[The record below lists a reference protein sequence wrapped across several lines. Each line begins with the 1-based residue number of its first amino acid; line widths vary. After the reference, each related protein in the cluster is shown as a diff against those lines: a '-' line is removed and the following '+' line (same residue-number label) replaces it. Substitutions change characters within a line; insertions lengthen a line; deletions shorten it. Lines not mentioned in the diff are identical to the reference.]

1 MTPPRRRFGHRTLF
15 TGPAGDGT
23 AWAEVRLW
31 GEVDLEAG
39 AEVDALLDLCLACR
53 PAGIRIDVTAVGLLD
68 CAGLRHLERAAET
81 AARAGVSL
89 VLGGTPQPLVARLLA
104 LTGTRLGRPDPGP
117 RTTAPVAARHPGAGR
132 RERLLRLSMLTIA
145 GSTVLGSLLFAT
157 LAQTG

>member
-1 MTPPRRRFGHRTLF
+1 MTPPRRRFGHRTVF

-31 GEVDLEAG
+31 GEVDLETG
-39 AEVDALLDLCLACR
+39 AELDALLDLCLACR

-68 CAGLRHLERAAET
+68 CAGLRHLERVAET

-104 LTGTRLGRPDPGP
+104 LTGTRLARPDAAQEATVPG
-117 RTTAPVAARHPGAGR
+117 RHPGEGR
-132 RERLLRLSMLTIA
+132 RERLLRFSMLTIA